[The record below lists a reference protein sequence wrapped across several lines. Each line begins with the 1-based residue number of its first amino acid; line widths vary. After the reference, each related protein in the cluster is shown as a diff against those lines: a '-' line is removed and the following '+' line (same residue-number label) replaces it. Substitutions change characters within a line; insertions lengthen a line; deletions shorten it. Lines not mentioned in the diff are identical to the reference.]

1 MLETID
7 KNRALQAAER
17 LQAKLRERGDV
28 ANEDKLN
35 LLKSVLQSPLFGQ
48 ILNLQTSVQQLK
60 EQVNTTTLAISNVE
74 YAHIP
79 HLSPAVIPVLQ
90 NELFLSSS
98 NNGNLE
104 VFTGSGTPHINGKP
118 TCDEFDQLIKNMAQG
133 RHIEVFELLKPP
145 CGGLGFSVVG
155 LRSENRGELGIFVQ
169 EIQEGSVA
177 HRDGRLKETDQ
188 ILAINGQAL
197 DQTITHQQAISILQK
212 AKDNVQLVIAR
223 GSLPQLISPI
233 VSRSPSAASTIS
245 AHSNPVHWQHVETIE
260 LVNDGSGLG
269 FGIVGGKATGVIV
282 KTILPGGVADQ
293 HGRLCS
299 GDHILKIG
307 DTDLAGMSSEQVAQ
321 VLRQCGNRVKLM
333 IARGAIEEPAAP
345 SSLGT
350 TLSSSPSCTPEMR
363 VDASTQKS
371 EESETFD
378 VELTKNV
385 QGLGITIAGYIG
397 DKKLEPSGI
406 FVKSITKSSAVEHD
420 GRIQIGD
427 QIIAVDGTNL
437 QGFTNQQA
445 VEVLRH
451 TGPTVHLTLMRRGA
465 KQEAELTSRED
476 VTKDAVP
483 SPVNASGSKENYEKD
498 EDSSSLSRNTSI
510 LPIEEEGKHL
520 EPGYP
525 LLSAEMEDIEDA
537 QQQEAALLTKW
548 QRIMGIN
555 YEIVVAHVSKFSENS
570 GLGISLEA
578 TVGHHF
584 IRSVLPE
591 GPVGHSGKLFSGDE
605 LLEVNGITL
614 LGENHQ
620 DVVNILKE
628 LPIEVTMACCRR
640 TVPPTSQSGLDSL
653 DLCDIELTEKPHVD
667 LGEFT
672 GSSETEEPVLA
683 MTEAAQNAEEVQ
695 GPLAMWEVDVQHIEL
710 EKGNKG
716 LGFSILDYQDP
727 IDPASTVIVIRSLVP
742 GGIAEKD
749 GRLLPGDRLMFVNDV
764 NLENSSLEEAVQ
776 ALKGAPAGTVRIGVA
791 KPLPLSP
798 EEGYVS
804 AKEDSFLHPPHS
816 CKEEG
821 LADRALFRADLALV
835 DTNEADLADES
846 TLESQ
851 YSPDNDSI
859 YSTQASILSLH
870 GSACSDGLN
879 YGPSL
884 PSSPPKDVIE
894 NSSDPVLDL
903 RLSLEELY
911 TQNLLQRQNESPSS
925 VDLSMGPA
933 SGFTVNDY
941 TPANAIEQP
950 YKCENTRTW
959 AESHLPNEMIPSAE
973 LTSPMLPDSTGKGAE
988 FLIQQ
993 SSLTSTAECVMLQNL
1008 SKESFERTLT
1018 IAKGNSSLGMT
1029 VSANKDGLGM
1039 IVRSIIHGGSISR
1052 DGRIAV
1058 GDCILSINEESTISL
1073 TSAQARAMLRRHS
1086 LIGPD
1091 IKITYVPAEHL
1102 EEFKISLGQQSGGI
1116 MALDIF
1122 SSSSGRD
1129 IPELPEREEGEGEES
1144 ELQNSAYSN
1153 WNQPRRVELWRE
1165 PSKSLGISIV
1175 GGRGMGSR
1183 LSNGEVMRGIFI
1195 KHVLED
1201 SPAGKNGTLKP
1212 GDRIVEVDGMDLR
1225 DASHEQA
1232 VEAIRKAGN
1241 PVVFM
1246 VQSIIN
1252 RPRKSPLPSLP
1263 HNLYPKY
1270 NFSSTNPF
1278 ADSLQFNADKAP
1290 SQSESEPEK
1299 APLCSAPLP
1308 PSSAFAEMSG
1318 DHTQSSAS
1326 KITEDV
1332 DEGDEFGYSWK
1343 NIRERYGTLTGEL
1356 HMIELEKGRSGL
1368 GLSLAGNKDRSRM
1381 SVFVVGIDPNG
1392 AAGKDGRLQIADEL
1406 LEINGQILYGRSHQ
1420 NASSII
1426 KCAPSKVKIIFIRNK
1441 DAVSQ
1446 MAVCPGNTV
1455 EPLPSTSEN
1464 SQNKEAEPS
1473 GTTSDAAVDLY
1484 SFKNVQHLELPK
1496 DQGGLGIAI
1505 SEEDT
1510 LSGVVIKSLTEHG
1523 VAAKDGRLKVG
1534 DQILAIDDEVV
1545 VGYPVEKFISL
1556 LKTAKT
1562 TVKLSIHAENR
1573 DPLAGTAS
1581 GEQKSSSL
1589 SPTAPSSGSPEPESI
1604 PSTSRS
1610 STPAIFA
1617 SDPATCPIIPGCE
1630 TTIEISKGRTGL
1642 GLSIVGGSDTLLGAI
1657 IIHEVYEEG
1666 AACKDGRLWAGD
1678 QILEVNGIDLRKA
1691 THDEAIHVL
1700 RQTPP
1705 RVRLTLYRDEAPYK
1719 EEDVYD
1725 TLTVELQKKPGK
1737 GLGLSIV
1744 GKRNDTGVFV
1754 SDIVKGGI
1762 ADADGRLVQGDQILT
1777 VNAEDVRHATQEAVA
1792 ALLKCSLG
1800 TVTLE
1805 VGRIKAGP
1813 FHSERRPSQS
1823 SQMSEGSL
1831 SSFTFPLSGSSTSE
1845 SLESSLKKNALAS
1858 EIQGLRTVE
1867 IKKGPTD
1874 SLGISIAGGVGS
1886 PLGDVPIFI
1895 AMMHPNGVAA
1905 QTQKLRVGDRIV
1917 TICGTS
1923 TEGMTHTQAV
1933 NLLKNASGSIEMQV
1947 VAGGDVSVVTGHQQ
1961 EPATSS
1967 LSFTGLTSSSIFQD
1981 DLGPPQCKSIT
1992 LDRGPDGLGFSIVGG
2007 YGSPHGDL
2015 PIYVKTVFAK
2025 GAASEDGRLKR
2036 GDQIIAVNGQSLEGV
2051 THEEA
2056 VAILKRTKG
2065 TVTLMVLS

>member
-1 MLETID
+1 MLEAID
-7 KNRALQAAER
+7 KNRALHAAQR
-17 LQAKLRERGDV
+17 LQTKLRERGDV
-28 ANEDKLN
+28 ANEDKLS
-35 LLKSVLQSPLFGQ
+35 LLKSVLQSPLFSQ
-48 ILNLQTSVQQLK
+48 ILSLQTSVQQLK
-60 EQVNTTTLAISNVE
+60 DQVNIATSATSDIE
-74 YAHIP
+74 YAHVP
-79 HLSPAVIPVLQ
+79 HLSPAVIPTLQ
-90 NELFLSSS
+90 NESFLLSP

-104 VFTGSGTPHINGKP
+104 ALTGPDIPHINGKP
-118 TCDEFDQLIKNMAQG
+118 ACDEFDQLIKNMAQG
-133 RHIEVFELLKPP
+133 RHVEVFELLKPP
-145 CGGLGFSVVG
+145 SGGLGFSVVG

-212 AKDNVQLVIAR
+212 AKDTVQLVIAR
-223 GSLPQLISPI
+223 GSLPQLVSPI

-269 FGIVGGKATGVIV
+269 FGIIGGKATGVIV

-333 IARGAIEEPAAP
+333 IARGAIEERTAP
-345 SSLGT
+345 TALGI
-350 TLSSSPSCTPEMR
+350 TLSSSPTSTPELR
-363 VDASTQKS
+363 IDASTQKG

-451 TGPTVHLTLMRRGA
+451 TGQTVLLTLMRRGM
-465 KQEAELTSRED
+465 KQEAELMSRED
-476 VTKDAVP
+476 VTKDADL
-483 SPVNASGSKENYEKD
+483 SPVNASIIKENYEKD
-498 EDSSSLSRNTSI
+498 EDFLSSTRNTNI
-510 LPIEEEGKHL
+510 LPIEEEG
-520 EPGYP
+520 YP
-525 LLSAEMEDIEDA
+525 LLSAEIEEIEDA
-537 QQQEAALLTKW
+537 QKQEAALLTKW

-591 GPVGHSGKLFSGDE
+591 GPVGHSRKLFSGDE

-628 LPIEVTMACCRR
+628 LPIEVTMVCCRR
-640 TVPPTSQSGLDSL
+640 TVPPTTQSELDSL

-667 LGEFT
+667 LGEFI
-672 GSSETEEPVLA
+672 GSSETEDPVLA
-683 MTEAAQNAEEVQ
+683 MTDAGQSTEEVQ
-695 GPLAMWEVDVQHIEL
+695 APLAMWEAGIQHIEL
-710 EKGNKG
+710 EKGSKG

-727 IDPASTVIVIRSLVP
+727 IDPASTVIIIRSLVP

-764 NLENSSLEEAVQ
+764 NLENSSLEEAVE
-776 ALKGAPAGTVRIGVA
+776 ALKGAPSGTVRIGVA

-804 AKEDSFLHPPHS
+804 AKEDSFLYPPHS
-816 CKEEG
+816 CEEEG
-821 LADRALFRADLALV
+821 LADRPLFRADLALV
-835 DTNEADLADES
+835 DTNDADLVDES
-846 TLESQ
+846 TFESP
-851 YSPDNDSI
+851 YSPENDSI

-870 GSACSDGLN
+870 GSSCGDGLN
-879 YGPSL
+879 YGSSL

-894 NSSDPVLDL
+894 NSCDPVLDL
-903 RLSLEELY
+903 HMSLEELY
-911 TQNLLQRQNESPSS
+911 TQNLLQRQDENTPS
-925 VDLSMGPA
+925 VDISMGPA
-933 SGFTVNDY
+933 SGFTINDY
-941 TPANAIEQP
+941 TPANAIEQQ
-950 YKCENTRTW
+950 YECENTIVWT
-959 AESHLPNEMIPSAE
+959 ESHLPSEVISSAE
-973 LTSPMLPDSTGKGAE
+973 LPSVLPDSAGKGSE
-988 FLIQQ
+988 YLLEQ
-993 SSLTSTAECVMLQNL
+993 SSLASNAECVMLQNV
-1008 SKESFERTLT
+1008 SKESFERTIN

-1039 IVRSIIHGGSISR
+1039 IVRSVIHGGAISR
-1052 DGRIAV
+1052 DGRIAI
-1058 GDCILSINEESTISL
+1058 GDCILSINEESTISV
-1073 TSAQARAMLRRHS
+1073 TNAQARAMLRRHS

-1102 EEFKISLGQQSGGI
+1102 EEFKISLGQQSGRA

-1122 SSSSGRD
+1122 SSYTGRD

-1144 ELQNSAYSN
+1144 ELQNTAYSN

-1212 GDRIVEVDGMDLR
+1212 GDRIIE
-1225 DASHEQA
+1225 
-1232 VEAIRKAGN
+1232 
-1241 PVVFM
+1241 
-1246 VQSIIN
+1246 
-1252 RPRKSPLPSLP
+1252 
-1263 HNLYPKY
+1263 
-1270 NFSSTNPF
+1270 
-1278 ADSLQFNADKAP
+1278 AP

-1299 APLCSAPLP
+1299 APLCSVP
-1308 PSSAFAEMSG
+1308 PPPPSAFAEMGS

-1326 KITEDV
+1326 KISQDV
-1332 DEGDEFGYSWK
+1332 DKEDEFGYSWK

-1356 HMIELEKGRSGL
+1356 HMIELEKGHSGL

-1381 SVFVVGIDPNG
+1381 SVFIVGIDPNG

-1441 DAVSQ
+1441 DAVNQ
-1446 MAVCPGNTV
+1446 MAVCPGNAV
-1455 EPLPSTSEN
+1455 EPLPSNSEN
-1464 SQNKEAEPS
+1464 LQNKETEPTV
-1473 GTTSDAAVDLY
+1473 TTSDAAVDLS

-1510 LSGVVIKSLTEHG
+1510 LSGVIIKSLTEHG
-1523 VAAKDGRLKVG
+1523 VAATDGRLKVG
-1534 DQILAIDDEVV
+1534 DQILAVDDEIV
-1545 VGYPVEKFISL
+1545 VGYPIEKFISL

-1562 TVKLSIHAENR
+1562 TVKLTIHAENP
-1573 DPLAGTAS
+1573 DSQAVPSAAGAAS
-1581 GEQKSSSL
+1581 GEKKNSSQSL
-1589 SPTAPSSGSPEPESI
+1589 MVPQSGSPEPESI
-1604 PSTSRS
+1604 RNTSRS

-1691 THDEAIHVL
+1691 THDEAINVL
-1700 RQTPP
+1700 RQTPQ

-1719 EEDVYD
+1719 EEEVCD
-1725 TLTVELQKKPGK
+1725 TLTIELQKKPGK

-1762 ADADGRLVQGDQILT
+1762 ADADGRLMQGDQILM
-1777 VNAEDVRHATQEAVA
+1777 VNGEDVRNATQEAVA
-1792 ALLKCSLG
+1792 ALLK
-1800 TVTLE
+1800 V
-1805 VGRIKAGP
+1805 
-1813 FHSERRPSQS
+1813 
-1823 SQMSEGSL
+1823 SEGSM
-1831 SSFTFPLSGSSTSE
+1831 SSFTFTLSGSSTSE
-1845 SLESSLKKNALAS
+1845 SLEISSKKNALSS

-1895 AMMHPNGVAA
+1895 AMMHPTGVAA

-1961 EPATSS
+1961 EPASSS

-1992 LDRGPDGLGFSIVGG
+1992 LERGPDGLGFSIVGG